1 MQEPDPEK
9 SKSLIWDAQRRLA
22 SHQPAL
28 SYGYSSSPFNPVWPW
43 VMNWNVFRYST
54 GSTGHLNL
62 WYDETKRG

>member
-1 MQEPDPEK
+1 
-9 SKSLIWDAQRRLA
+9 
-22 SHQPAL
+22 
-28 SYGYSSSPFNPVWPW
+28 